1 MEKISIQ
8 YYDTEKGL
16 LFTYNGSLTPEFA
29 VVNYLPHRLEI
40 RLFMDYVRRLAEE
53 NSWDRYEL
61 G

>member
-53 NSWDRYEL
+53 N
-61 G
+61 